1 MDVTRW
7 FAVGLLGL
15 AVSMPSFAGK
25 SDDTLNVAFGGEIA
39 TLDSYRET
47 GREGLVVARLI
58 YDSLLSRDVVTG
70 EFLPELA
77 SSYAYVDDKTLDF
90 EIRKN
95 VRFHNGQLLTAD
107 DVVYTLN
114 LVSSKQ
120 YAARY
125 QIAVTWIDKAEKLG
139 DYKVRIRMKAPYP
152 PALEMLAGNLPIY
165 PKAYYETAGPEGMST
180 KPVGAGPYR
189 VVEVVPG
196 ARYVLE
202 RFDGYYKDSPKGAPA
217 IKRIVIRILPEANT
231 QYAELMNGSLDWAWR
246 VPPDEGRNLATRPNI
261 DVKSVPIVRFGYLA
275 FNPST
280 APAKTPMSDVR
291 VRRAINHAI
300 DKAGIVK
307 ALVGGAAQPIHSA
320 CNPMQFGCETAV
332 QQYAFD
338 PKKAR
343 ELLAEAGYP
352 NGFATDMVVVG
363 TPRAQAEVVASML
376 DKVGIKVRINEQQW
390 APGVNLWREGKAPL
404 IFFSWGSYGIADV
417 ALSTSQFFGGGADD
431 LAKDAVVIE
440 AIKKADISIDRKE
453 RARLYS
459 IALKRIASEAYWV
472 PLWTFSATTAQS
484 RSLNFSFD
492 FDEFARFYKASWR

>member
-1 MDVTRW
+1 MNISRW
-7 FAVGLLGL
+7 LATGFLGL
-15 AVSMPSFAGK
+15 AVSLPSFAGK
-25 SDDTLNVAFGGEIA
+25 SDDTLNVAFSGEIA
-39 TLDSYRET
+39 TLDNYRET
-47 GREGLVVARLI
+47 GREGLIVARLI
-58 YDSLLSRDVVTG
+58 YDSLLSRDVASG

-77 SSYAYVDDKTLDF
+77 SSYTYVDDKTLDL

-95 VRFHNGQLLTAD
+95 VRFHNGQALTAD

-125 QIAVTWIDKAEKLG
+125 QIAVTWIDKVEKLG
-139 DYKVRIRMKAPYP
+139 DFKVRIRMKAPYP

-165 PKAYYETAGPEGMST
+165 PKSYYEQVGPEGMST

-189 VVEVVPG
+189 MVEVVPG

-202 RFDGYYKDSPKGAPA
+202 RFDGYYKESPKGAPA
-217 IKRIVIRILPEANT
+217 IKRIVVRTLPEANT

-246 VPPDEGRNLATRPNI
+246 VPPDEAKNLATRPNI
-261 DVKSVPIVRFGYLA
+261 EVKSVPVVRFAYMA
-275 FNPST
+275 FNPS
-280 APAKTPMSDVR
+280 AVPAKTPFSDVR

-300 DKAGIVK
+300 DKGAIVK
-307 ALVGGAAQPIHSA
+307 ALVGGAAQPIDSA
-320 CNPMQFGCETAV
+320 CNPLQFGCETSV

-352 NGFATDMVVVG
+352 NGFATDMVVIA

-376 DKVGIKVRINEQQW
+376 EKVGIKIRINEQQY
-390 APGVNLWREGKAPL
+390 APAVTMWREGKAPL
-404 IFFSWGSYGIADV
+404 VLFNWGSYGIADV

-440 AIKKADISIDRKE
+440 AIKKADVSIDRKE

-459 IALKRIASEAYWV
+459 LALKRVASEAYWV
-472 PLWTFSATTAQS
+472 PLWTFSTTTAQNKN
-484 RSLNFSFD
+484 LNFSFD
-492 FDEFARFYKASWR
+492 FDEFARFYRASWR